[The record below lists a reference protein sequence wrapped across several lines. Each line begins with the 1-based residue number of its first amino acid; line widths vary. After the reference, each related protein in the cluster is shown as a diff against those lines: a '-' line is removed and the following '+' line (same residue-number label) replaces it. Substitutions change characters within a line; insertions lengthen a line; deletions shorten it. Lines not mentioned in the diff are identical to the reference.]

1 MPPKGP
7 YPLGPC
13 YIGTFRGLAIQLFY
27 FLLQL
32 EDERSSL
39 SNQSSEQQGDL
50 SSLRKELL
58 AAEQTRME
66 LEADKASLC
75 EKIKF
80 LEGEREKVEL
90 DLRQVVR

>member
-1 MPPKGP
+1 M
-7 YPLGPC
+7 
-13 YIGTFRGLAIQLFY
+13 
-27 FLLQL
+27 
-32 EDERSSL
+32 EDEKSSL

-50 SSLRKELL
+50 NSLRKELL

-80 LEGEREKVEL
+80 LESEREKVEL
-90 DLRQVVR
+90 ELRQVMR